1 MPHCVPTVYLP
12 GCPFPFQN
20 LLFAF
25 ATGLD
30 AIQPQAAGLV
40 AFLGLV
46 QISEAVNC
54 TGSGAS
60 QFLPAGKGAM
70 GARGPIRH
78 RRRVVVG
85 ATAVSVAPRDCAPA
99 GPTGRQGGEE
109 GRRGAGRAGRD
120 GGGAVA
126 PAGGSG
132 WARREVPLRELRAP
146 GVRRARYNPG
156 SEVQSARARAGERG
170 VPASPPGTPFPATIQ
185 PRVAG
190 GSGGVLPMEF
200 T

>member
-1 MPHCVPTVYLP
+1 MQFNPRLR
-12 GCPFPFQN
+12 
-20 LLFAF
+20 
-25 ATGLD
+25 
-30 AIQPQAAGLV
+30 GLV
-40 AFLGLV
+40 AFPWFSTNLG
-46 QISEAVNC
+46 SPNC
-54 TGSGAS
+54 KGSGVS
-60 QFLPAGKGAM
+60 RFLPVGKGAK
-70 GARGPIRH
+70 GTRGPIRY
-78 RRRVVVG
+78 RRRDVVG

-132 WARREVPLRELRAP
+132 WARREVPLREPRAP
-146 GVRRARYNPG
+146 GVRRAQYNPG

-190 GSGGVLPMEF
+190 GAGGVPPMEF